1 MPKSHKKLFLIIIS
15 IVIALLSLS
24 CTSDKITEH
33 EPQDWTSGELYAKL
47 NEDIKNEALEEFL
60 LSYSEYDLKTIFH
73 DRLGNRF
80 RFSFDYEKINEFKFL
95 ERLIGA

>member
-1 MPKSHKKLFLIIIS
+1 MPKSVKKLILIIVS
-15 IVIALLSLS
+15 IMIALLSLS

-47 NEDIKNEALEEFL
+47 NKDIKDEALEEFL
-60 LSYSEYDLKTIFH
+60 LSYSEYKLKIIFH

-80 RFSFDYEKINEFKFL
+80 RFSFDSRKD
-95 ERLIGA
+95 